1 MFSFT
6 EFGLIFFVSFIIFNN
21 RDFRNN
27 AISAEKYDPRSKF
40 FEVNIAEADA
50 DV

>member
-6 EFGLIFFVSFIIFNN
+6 EFGLIFFVSFLIFNN

-27 AISAEKYDPRSKF
+27 AIFAEKYETRSEF
-40 FEVNIAEADA
+40 FEVNIAEADL
-50 DV
+50 